1 MPLSPT
7 RLFASSTAV
16 LALAFGVAA
25 CGSDDDSDTAS
36 APAATTATTPAATAP
51 VDVVGKSTRLVLNPA
66 TAAVLKSNKV
76 TVAPVGPATA
86 DKVGIVFP
94 VTGGAVVVSSLA
106 GTIDHSGGLK
116 FSAGGKE
123 VVATDFEVN
132 TETKQLVAT
141 IGGAQVPLLDLNLT
155 GLKKATGPNG
165 EIVASNIATTLT
177 SEAATALNEAFGVTL
192 FKAGL
197 PIGTVTVTVAAKS

>member
-1 MPLSPT
+1 MTLSPI
-7 RLFASSTAV
+7 RLIASSTAV

-25 CGSDDDSDTAS
+25 CGSDSNSDTTS
-36 APAATTATTPAATAP
+36 APAATAPAADAP
-51 VDVVGKSTRLVLNPA
+51 VALAAKRTRTTLVLNPA
-66 TAAVLKSNKV
+66 TAKVLTTNKV

-86 DKVGIVFP
+86 GAAGIAFP
-94 VTGGAVVVSSLA
+94 VTGGSVVTTTLA

-123 VVATDFEVN
+123 VVATDFKVN

-155 GLKKATGPNG
+155 GLKKASGPNG
-165 EIVASNIATTLT
+165 AIVASNIATTLT
-177 SEAATALNEAFGVTL
+177 AEAAKALNDTFGVTL

-197 PIGTVTVTVAAKS
+197 PIGTVSVTVAAKA